1 MEVVK
6 DHDEEEYF
14 ESYTDLEVHKLML
27 DDTVRN
33 EAYRAAIC
41 DNPNI
46 FAGKTVL
53 DVGTG
58 TGFLAILCAKAGAS
72 RVYAIEASDMA
83 ELATVTVHENDVADK
98 VQVIQN
104 KIENVELPEKV
115 DIIVSEWMGFYL
127 LHESMIDSVIFAR
140 DKFLKPEGVMYP
152 YKCIL
157 HSAPSYSPEIFK
169 FWENI
174 AGVKMNTIG
183 QLYRTKYTGKPEIM
197 QIHPNNILSKPLEV
211 FEFNTKDIQQESIR
225 KITKNVQSECHKNG
239 VVNGI
244 ALWFDV
250 YFHAGDKP
258 DIVLTTAPVMSPL
271 QLTHWKQT
279 VIILPFEKT
288 VEKSEKFHYN
298 LDISKSAK
306 NPRHYNIELNIL
318 DPDEQSAMSTSEDK
332 SREEFHVHHNDD
344 SEYDEYNSG
353 SDDNN

>member
-1 MEVVK
+1 
-6 DHDEEEYF
+6 
-14 ESYTDLEVHKLML
+14 
-27 DDTVRN
+27 
-33 EAYRAAIC
+33 
-41 DNPNI
+41 
-46 FAGKTVL
+46 
-53 DVGTG
+53 
-58 TGFLAILCAKAGAS
+58 
-72 RVYAIEASDMA
+72 
-83 ELATVTVHENDVADK
+83 
-98 VQVIQN
+98 
-104 KIENVELPEKV
+104 
-115 DIIVSEWMGFYL
+115 
-127 LHESMIDSVIFAR
+127 
-140 DKFLKPEGVMYP
+140 
-152 YKCIL
+152 
-157 HSAPSYSPEIFK
+157 
-169 FWENI
+169 
-174 AGVKMNTIG
+174 MNTIG

-288 VEKSEKFHYN
+288 VEKSEKLHYN

-306 NPRHYNIELNIL
+306 NPRHYNIELNVL